1 MATSALSGNTRR
13 LVADVQGTD
22 RHRDLLAVAVHPL
35 KHSTFGRIARQL

>member
-22 RHRDLLAVAVHPL
+22 TRDLLAVAVHPL